1 MTAEQAETLKIT
13 MQVLTALVTAQMV
26 LNKGKE
32 AEFAAILG
40 SAAQEADLHPV
51 AKQMLSHLEQ
61 GPSMFAS
68 LGKTVQ

>member
-1 MTAEQAETLKIT
+1 MTKEQAETLKIT
-13 MQVLTALVTAQMV
+13 MQVLTALVTAQMA

-40 SAAQEADLHPV
+40 SAAREADLHPT
-51 AKQMLSHLEQ
+51 AKQMLNHLAQ

>member
-1 MTAEQAETLKIT
+1 MTNEQAETLNIT
-13 MQVLTALVTAQMV
+13 MQVLRALVLAQMA

-40 SAAQEADLHPV
+40 SAAKEPDLHP
-51 AKQMLSHLEQ
+51 AAQAMLSHLAEA
-61 GPSMFAS
+61 PALFAP